1 MPNQKPTPN
10 QKPITNPELV
20 EALKALHQENTP
32 QNQGKVLGLVVERAV
47 FLTPAVVTPA
57 PQQPGQADSA
67 RKQATIQFQLI
78 TTKDGRPFFP
88 AFTDAEELRKFAGQ
102 KPVQSVVLRF
112 DDYVSLIQ
120 RNEKAC
126 GFVVNPLGLSL
137 TLDRKTVESLAAK
150 KKEVAQL
157 RQQRQQQAAYSQET
171 IEKDAQVM
179 VGDPDEVP
187 QAMLD
192 AVAQMAQGREDIRT
206 LWLRQMIRPDGTPSL
221 IIVVDHTG
229 AQARPSPLRPA
240 PRGHD
245 PLRHQLCRGRHRG
258 SGTLLPAGG
267 VNFSLSEGSPLLF
280 EPSPGGRL
288 TGGPV

>member
-88 AFTDAEELRKFAGQ
+88 AFTDADELRKFAGQ

-157 RQQRQQQAAYSQET
+157 RQQRQQAAYSQET

-229 AQARPSPLRPA
+229 AQAEVFEAVAEAARP
-240 PRGHD
+240 H
-245 PLRHQLCRGRHRG
+245 
-258 SGTLLPAGG
+258 
-267 VNFSLSEGSPLLF
+267 F
-280 EPSPGGRL
+280 GRL
-288 TGGPV
+288 PVDMIPYGTSFAEAATEGVEPFFRREG

>member
-47 FLTPAVVTPA
+47 FLTPAVVTP
-57 PQQPGQADSA
+57 SA

-192 AVAQMAQGREDIRT
+192 AVVQMDPVAAADD
-206 LWLRQMIRPDGTPSL
+206 P
-221 IIVVDHTG
+221 
-229 AQARPSPLRPA
+229 
-240 PRGHD
+240 PR
-245 PLRHQLCRGRHRG
+245 RHPQPHHRG
-258 SGTLLPAGG
+258 GPHRR
-267 VNFSLSEGSPLLF
+267 
-280 EPSPGGRL
+280 PGGGL
-288 TGGPV
+288 

>member
-1 MPNQKPTPN
+1 MPNQNPNPN

-157 RQQRQQQAAYSQET
+157 
-171 IEKDAQVM
+171 
-179 VGDPDEVP
+179 
-187 QAMLD
+187 MLD

-229 AQARPSPLRPA
+229 AQAEVFEAVAEAARP
-240 PRGHD
+240 H
-245 PLRHQLCRGRHRG
+245 
-258 SGTLLPAGG
+258 
-267 VNFSLSEGSPLLF
+267 F
-280 EPSPGGRL
+280 GRL
-288 TGGPV
+288 PVDMIPYGTSFAEAATEGVAPFFRREG

>member
-1 MPNQKPTPN
+1 MPNQNPNPN

-157 RQQRQQQAAYSQET
+157 RQQRQQQQQAAYSQET

-229 AQARPSPLRPA
+229 AQAEVFEAVAEAARP
-240 PRGHD
+240 H
-245 PLRHQLCRGRHRG
+245 
-258 SGTLLPAGG
+258 
-267 VNFSLSEGSPLLF
+267 F
-280 EPSPGGRL
+280 GRL
-288 TGGPV
+288 PVDMIPYGTSFAEAATEGVAPFFRREG

>member
-1 MPNQKPTPN
+1 MPNQNPNPN

-229 AQARPSPLRPA
+229 AQAEVFEAVAEAARP
-240 PRGHD
+240 H
-245 PLRHQLCRGRHRG
+245 
-258 SGTLLPAGG
+258 
-267 VNFSLSEGSPLLF
+267 F
-280 EPSPGGRL
+280 GRL
-288 TGGPV
+288 PVDMIPYGTSFAEAAT

>member
-1 MPNQKPTPN
+1 MPNQKPTPNLN

-32 QNQGKVLGLVVERAV
+32 QNQGKVLGLVVERAT
-47 FLTPAVVTPA
+47 FLTPAVITPA
-57 PQQPGQADSA
+57 PQQPDQADPK

-102 KPVQSVVLRF
+102 KPVQSVLLRF
-112 DDYVSLIQ
+112 DDYVSLLQ

-137 TLDRKTVESLAAK
+137 TLDRKTVENLAVK

-157 RQQRQQQAAYSQET
+157 RQQRQQQQQAAYSQET
-171 IEKDAQVM
+171 IEKDTQVM

-229 AQARPSPLRPA
+229 TQAEVFEAVAEAARP
-240 PRGHD
+240 H
-245 PLRHQLCRGRHRG
+245 
-258 SGTLLPAGG
+258 
-267 VNFSLSEGSPLLF
+267 F
-280 EPSPGGRL
+280 GRL
-288 TGGPV
+288 PVDMIPYGTSFAEAATEGVEPFFRREG

>member
-1 MPNQKPTPN
+1 MPNQNPNPN

-88 AFTDAEELRKFAGQ
+88 AFTDVDELRKFAGQ
-102 KPVQSVVLRF
+102 KPVQSVMLRF

-229 AQARPSPLRPA
+229 AQAEVFEAVAEAARP
-240 PRGHD
+240 H
-245 PLRHQLCRGRHRG
+245 
-258 SGTLLPAGG
+258 
-267 VNFSLSEGSPLLF
+267 F
-280 EPSPGGRL
+280 GRL
-288 TGGPV
+288 PVDMLPYGTSFAEAATEGVAPFFRREG

>member
-1 MPNQKPTPN
+1 MPNQNPNPN

-157 RQQRQQQAAYSQET
+157 RQQRQQQQAAYSQET

-229 AQARPSPLRPA
+229 AQAEVFEAVAEAARP
-240 PRGHD
+240 H
-245 PLRHQLCRGRHRG
+245 
-258 SGTLLPAGG
+258 
-267 VNFSLSEGSPLLF
+267 F
-280 EPSPGGRL
+280 GRL
-288 TGGPV
+288 PVDMIPYGTSFAEAATEGVAPFFRREG

>member
-67 RKQATIQFQLI
+67 RKQATIQVQLI

-157 RQQRQQQAAYSQET
+157 RQQRQQQQQAAYSQET
-171 IEKDAQVM
+171 IEKDTQVM

-192 AVAQMAQGREDIRT
+192 AVVQMAQGREDIRT

-229 AQARPSPLRPA
+229 AQAEVFEAVAEAARP
-240 PRGHD
+240 H
-245 PLRHQLCRGRHRG
+245 
-258 SGTLLPAGG
+258 
-267 VNFSLSEGSPLLF
+267 F
-280 EPSPGGRL
+280 GRL
-288 TGGPV
+288 PVDMIPYGTSFAEAATEGVEPFFRREG

>member
-229 AQARPSPLRPA
+229 AQAEVFEAVAEAARP
-240 PRGHD
+240 H
-245 PLRHQLCRGRHRG
+245 
-258 SGTLLPAGG
+258 
-267 VNFSLSEGSPLLF
+267 F
-280 EPSPGGRL
+280 GRL
-288 TGGPV
+288 PVDMIPYSTSFAEAATEGVAPFFRREG

>member
-1 MPNQKPTPN
+1 MPNQNPNPN

-157 RQQRQQQAAYSQET
+157 RQQRQQQQAAYSQET

-192 AVAQMAQGREDIRT
+192 AVTQMAQGREDIRT

-229 AQARPSPLRPA
+229 AQAEVFEAVAEAARP
-240 PRGHD
+240 H
-245 PLRHQLCRGRHRG
+245 
-258 SGTLLPAGG
+258 
-267 VNFSLSEGSPLLF
+267 F
-280 EPSPGGRL
+280 GRL
-288 TGGPV
+288 PVDMIPYGTSFAEAATDGVEPFFRREG

>member
-1 MPNQKPTPN
+1 MPNQNPNPN

-102 KPVQSVVLRF
+102 KPVQSVLLRF
-112 DDYVSLIQ
+112 DDYVSLLQ

-137 TLDRKTVESLAAK
+137 TLDRKTVENLAVK

-157 RQQRQQQAAYSQET
+157 RQQRQQQQQAAYSQET
-171 IEKDAQVM
+171 IEKDTQVM

-229 AQARPSPLRPA
+229 TQAEVFEAVAEAARP
-240 PRGHD
+240 H
-245 PLRHQLCRGRHRG
+245 
-258 SGTLLPAGG
+258 
-267 VNFSLSEGSPLLF
+267 F
-280 EPSPGGRL
+280 GRL
-288 TGGPV
+288 PVDMIPYGTSFAEAATEGVEPFFRREG

>member
-1 MPNQKPTPN
+1 M
-10 QKPITNPELV
+10 
-20 EALKALHQENTP
+20 
-32 QNQGKVLGLVVERAV
+32 
-47 FLTPAVVTPA
+47 
-57 PQQPGQADSA
+57 
-67 RKQATIQFQLI
+67 
-78 TTKDGRPFFP
+78 
-88 AFTDAEELRKFAGQ
+88 
-102 KPVQSVVLRF
+102 VLRF

-192 AVAQMAQGREDIRT
+192 AVAQMAQDREDIRT

-229 AQARPSPLRPA
+229 TQAEVFEAVAEAARP
-240 PRGHD
+240 H
-245 PLRHQLCRGRHRG
+245 
-258 SGTLLPAGG
+258 
-267 VNFSLSEGSPLLF
+267 F
-280 EPSPGGRL
+280 GRL
-288 TGGPV
+288 PVDMIPYGTSFAEAATEGVEPFFRREG

>member
-1 MPNQKPTPN
+1 MPNQKPTPNPN

-32 QNQGKVLGLVVERAV
+32 QNQGKVLGLVVERAT
-47 FLTPAVVTPA
+47 FLTPAVITPA
-57 PQQPGQADSA
+57 PQQPDQADPK

-102 KPVQSVVLRF
+102 KPVQSVLLRF
-112 DDYVSLIQ
+112 DDYVSLLQ

-137 TLDRKTVESLAAK
+137 TLDRKTVENLAVK

-157 RQQRQQQAAYSQET
+157 RQQRQQQQQAAYSQET
-171 IEKDAQVM
+171 IEKDTQVM

-229 AQARPSPLRPA
+229 TQAEVFEAVAEAARP
-240 PRGHD
+240 H
-245 PLRHQLCRGRHRG
+245 
-258 SGTLLPAGG
+258 
-267 VNFSLSEGSPLLF
+267 F
-280 EPSPGGRL
+280 GRL
-288 TGGPV
+288 PVDMIPYGTSFAEAATEGVAPFFRREG

>member
-1 MPNQKPTPN
+1 MPNQKPTPNPN

-32 QNQGKVLGLVVERAV
+32 QNQGKVLGLVVERAT
-47 FLTPAVVTPA
+47 FLTPAVITPA
-57 PQQPGQADSA
+57 PKQPDQADPK

-102 KPVQSVVLRF
+102 NPVQSVLLRF
-112 DDYVSLIQ
+112 DDYVSLLQ

-137 TLDRKTVESLAAK
+137 TLDRKTVENLAVK

-157 RQQRQQQAAYSQET
+157 RQQRQQQQQAAYSQET
-171 IEKDAQVM
+171 IEKDTQVM

-229 AQARPSPLRPA
+229 TQAEVFEAVAEAARPHFGQLPVDMIPYGTSFAEAATEGVA
-240 PRGHD
+240 PFFR
-245 PLRHQLCRGRHRG
+245 R
-258 SGTLLPAGG
+258 
-267 VNFSLSEGSPLLF
+267 EG
-280 EPSPGGRL
+280 
-288 TGGPV
+288 

>member
-1 MPNQKPTPN
+1 MPNQNPNPN

-157 RQQRQQQAAYSQET
+157 RQQRQQQQAAYSQET

-179 VGDPDEVP
+179 VGDPDEVS

-229 AQARPSPLRPA
+229 TQAEVFEAVAEAARP
-240 PRGHD
+240 H
-245 PLRHQLCRGRHRG
+245 
-258 SGTLLPAGG
+258 
-267 VNFSLSEGSPLLF
+267 F
-280 EPSPGGRL
+280 GRL
-288 TGGPV
+288 PVDMIPYGTSFAEAATEGVEPFFRREG

>member
-1 MPNQKPTPN
+1 MPNQNPNPN

-229 AQARPSPLRPA
+229 AQAEVFEA
-240 PRGHD
+240 VAEAA
-245 PLRHQLCRGRHRG
+245 
-258 SGTLLPAGG
+258 TEG
-267 VNFSLSEGSPLLF
+267 VEPFFRREG
-280 EPSPGGRL
+280 
-288 TGGPV
+288 

>member
-1 MPNQKPTPN
+1 MPNQNPNPN

-102 KPVQSVVLRF
+102 KPVQSGVLRF

-192 AVAQMAQGREDIRT
+192 AVAQMAQDREDIRT

-229 AQARPSPLRPA
+229 AQAEVFEAVAEAARP
-240 PRGHD
+240 H
-245 PLRHQLCRGRHRG
+245 
-258 SGTLLPAGG
+258 
-267 VNFSLSEGSPLLF
+267 F
-280 EPSPGGRL
+280 GRL
-288 TGGPV
+288 PVDMIPYGTSFAEAATEGVEPFFRREG

>member
-1 MPNQKPTPN
+1 MPNQKPT
-10 QKPITNPELV
+10 QPITNPELV

-32 QNQGKVLGLVVERAV
+32 QNQGKVLGLVVEQAV
-47 FLTPAVVTPA
+47 FLSPAVVTPA
-57 PQQPGQADSA
+57 PQQPPQANPA
-67 RKQATIQFQLI
+67 QKQATIQFQLI

-88 AFTDAEELRKFAGQ
+88 AFTDVDELRKFAGQ
-102 KPVQSVVLRF
+102 KPVQSVMLRF

-150 KKEVAQL
+150 KKEVAP
-157 RQQRQQQAAYSQET
+157 
-171 IEKDAQVM
+171 QVM

-192 AVAQMAQGREDIRT
+192 AVAQMAQGREDIRS

-229 AQARPSPLRPA
+229 TQAEVFEAVAEAARP
-240 PRGHD
+240 H
-245 PLRHQLCRGRHRG
+245 
-258 SGTLLPAGG
+258 
-267 VNFSLSEGSPLLF
+267 F
-280 EPSPGGRL
+280 GRL
-288 TGGPV
+288 PVDMIPYGTSFAEAATDGVEPFFRREG

>member
-1 MPNQKPTPN
+1 MPNQKPNPT

-20 EALKALHQENTP
+20 EALKVLHQENTP
-32 QNQGKVLGLVVERAV
+32 QNQGKVLGLVVERAL
-47 FLTPAVVTPA
+47 FLAPAVITPA
-57 PQQPGQADSA
+57 PQQSGAPDG

-88 AFTDAEELRKFAGQ
+88 AFTDADELRKFAGTQ
-102 KPVQSVVLRF
+102 KQLQSVVLRF
-112 DDYVSLIQ
+112 DDYVSLVA

-137 TLDRKTVESLAAK
+137 TLDRKTVANLAEK

-157 RQQRQQQAAYSQET
+157 RQQRQQQGAAFTQET

-179 VGDPDEVP
+179 VGDPEEIP

-192 AVAQMAQGREDIRT
+192 AVSEMARSRTDIRT

-229 AQARPSPLRPA
+229 VQAEVFEAVAQAARP
-240 PRGHD
+240 H
-245 PLRHQLCRGRHRG
+245 
-258 SGTLLPAGG
+258 
-267 VNFSLSEGSPLLF
+267 F
-280 EPSPGGRL
+280 GRL
-288 TGGPV
+288 PVDMIPYGTSFAAAATEGVEPFYRREA

>member
-1 MPNQKPTPN
+1 MYKRQ
-10 QKPITNPELV
+10 
-20 EALKALHQENTP
+20 
-32 QNQGKVLGLVVERAV
+32 VLGLVVERAV

-229 AQARPSPLRPA
+229 AQAEVFEAVAEAARP
-240 PRGHD
+240 H
-245 PLRHQLCRGRHRG
+245 
-258 SGTLLPAGG
+258 
-267 VNFSLSEGSPLLF
+267 F
-280 EPSPGGRL
+280 GRL
-288 TGGPV
+288 PVDMIPYGTSFAEAATEGVEPFFRREG

>member
-47 FLTPAVVTPA
+47 FLTPAVGTPA

-192 AVAQMAQGREDIRT
+192 AVQQGLYDKAKRNLEDNTYACSTVEEVKEKMATQGGFAKTMWCGDEACELKMKEIAGVSSRCI
-206 LWLRQMIRPDGTPSL
+206 
-221 IIVVDHTG
+221 
-229 AQARPSPLRPA
+229 PLEQEHLGDVCPVCGKPA
-240 PRGHD
+240 KHMVYW
-245 PLRHQLCRGRHRG
+245 
-258 SGTLLPAGG
+258 G
-267 VNFSLSEGSPLLF
+267 VAY
-280 EPSPGGRL
+280 
-288 TGGPV
+288 

>member
-1 MPNQKPTPN
+1 MPNQNPNPN
-10 QKPITNPELV
+10 QKPITNPELA

-157 RQQRQQQAAYSQET
+157 RQQRQQQQAAYSQET

-179 VGDPDEVP
+179 VGDPDEVS

-229 AQARPSPLRPA
+229 AQAEVFEAVAEAARP
-240 PRGHD
+240 H
-245 PLRHQLCRGRHRG
+245 
-258 SGTLLPAGG
+258 
-267 VNFSLSEGSPLLF
+267 F
-280 EPSPGGRL
+280 GRL
-288 TGGPV
+288 PVDMIPYGTSFAEAATEGVEPFFRREG

>member
-88 AFTDAEELRKFAGQ
+88 AFTDMEELRKFTGER
-102 KPVQSVVLRF
+102 KIQSVVLRF
-112 DDYVSLIQ
+112 DDYVALVE

-126 GFVVNPLGLSL
+126 GFVVNPMGLSL
-137 TLDRKTVESLAAK
+137 TLDRKTVANLAVK
-150 KKEVAQL
+150 KKEVNEL
-157 RQQRQQQAAYSQET
+157 RRKRQEEQKQQAAYSQET
-171 IEKDAQVM
+171 IEKDTQVM

-229 AQARPSPLRPA
+229 AQAEVFEAVAEAARP
-240 PRGHD
+240 H
-245 PLRHQLCRGRHRG
+245 
-258 SGTLLPAGG
+258 
-267 VNFSLSEGSPLLF
+267 F
-280 EPSPGGRL
+280 GRL
-288 TGGPV
+288 PVDMIPYGTSFAEAATEGVAPFFRREG

>member
-1 MPNQKPTPN
+1 MPNQNPNPN

-157 RQQRQQQAAYSQET
+157 RQQRQQQQAAYSQET

-229 AQARPSPLRPA
+229 AQAEVFEAVAEAARP
-240 PRGHD
+240 H
-245 PLRHQLCRGRHRG
+245 
-258 SGTLLPAGG
+258 
-267 VNFSLSEGSPLLF
+267 F
-280 EPSPGGRL
+280 GRL
-288 TGGPV
+288 PVDMIPYGTSFAEAATEGVEPFFRREG